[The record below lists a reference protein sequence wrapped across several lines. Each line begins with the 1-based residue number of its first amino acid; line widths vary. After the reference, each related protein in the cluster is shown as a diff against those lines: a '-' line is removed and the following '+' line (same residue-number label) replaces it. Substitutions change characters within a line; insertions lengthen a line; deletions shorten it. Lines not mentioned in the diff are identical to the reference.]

1 MMTASATTE
10 EELHQHSSSPSP
22 HLPSNN
28 SSPNFLLLP
37 STPLLSSGRWS
48 PSSGGLQ
55 SSQQENRRGPLIAVA
70 TAAEAV
76 ETKPV
81 NSSNCAAVTVITTP
95 SSSSSCP
102 PAIEISSSSS
112 SSCPV
117 IEISSS
123 NVINPP
129 SLSET
134 STALVVVRHSS
145 CDPGAPPALI

>member
-1 MMTASATTE
+1 MGEAE
-10 EELHQHSSSPSP
+10 ETKPMNSSNCECEVTVINTSSS
-22 HLPSNN
+22 
-28 SSPNFLLLP
+28 SSCP
-37 STPLLSSGRWS
+37 GRWS

-81 NSSNCAAVTVITTP
+81 NLSNCAAVTVITP
-95 SSSSSCP
+95 SSP
-102 PAIEISSSSS
+102 S

-129 SLSET
+129 NSLSET
-134 STALVVVRHSS
+134 SAALVVVRHSS
-145 CDPGAPPALI
+145 CDPGAPLALI

>member
-1 MMTASATTE
+1 MGEAE
-10 EELHQHSSSPSP
+10 ETKPMNSSNCECEVTVINTSSS
-22 HLPSNN
+22 
-28 SSPNFLLLP
+28 SSCP
-37 STPLLSSGRWS
+37 GRWS

-81 NSSNCAAVTVITTP
+81 NSNCAAVKVT
-95 SSSSSCP
+95 SSP
-102 PAIEISSSSS
+102 S

-123 NVINPP
+123 DVINPSS

-134 STALVVVRHSS
+134 SAPLVVRHSS
-145 CDPGAPPALI
+145 

>member
-1 MMTASATTE
+1 MMTASARTE

-28 SSPNFLLLP
+28 SSPNLLILP
-37 STPLLSSGRWS
+37 STPLLSSGRRS

-81 NSSNCAAVTVITTP
+81 NSNCAAVKVT
-95 SSSSSCP
+95 SSP
-102 PAIEISSSSS
+102 S

-117 IEISSS
+117 IEISSP
-123 NVINPP
+123 NVMINPP

-134 STALVVVRHSS
+134 STALVVVTHSS
-145 CDPGAPPALI
+145 CDPGAPLALI